1 MDSGRTRDLHGG
13 AGRGDHQH
21 AVVGAEHLVVDVHA
35 DHGVRPHRL
44 RTLLHLGDGLVAGT
58 HQLFLIAL
66 AAAAEHVTQARAKIL
81 EHVHTGYHF
90 AEDDALVIGD
100 GASVDGRGGGDE
112 NHGEAPL
119 ACLRRYR
126 YSTVS
131 RICMTV

>member
-1 MDSGRTRDLHGG
+1 MRT
-13 AGRGDHQH
+13 
-21 AVVGAEHLVVDVHA
+21 
-35 DHGVRPHRL
+35 HRL
-44 RTLLHLGDGLVAGT
+44 RALLHFGNGLVTGA

-66 AAAAEHVTQARAKIL
+66 AAAAEHVAQARAKIL

-100 GASVDGRGGGDE
+100 GVSVDGRGGGDE

>member
-1 MDSGRTRDLHGG
+1 MGLGRTRDLHGG

-35 DHGVRPHRL
+35 DHGVRAHRL
-44 RTLLHLGDGLVAGT
+44 RALLHFGDGLVAGT

-90 AEDDALVIGD
+90 AGVVVTRIMARLLWLVC
-100 GASVDGRGGGDE
+100 VDT
-112 NHGEAPL
+112 AILPS
-119 ACLRRYR
+119 AAYA
-126 YSTVS
+126 
-131 RICMTV
+131 